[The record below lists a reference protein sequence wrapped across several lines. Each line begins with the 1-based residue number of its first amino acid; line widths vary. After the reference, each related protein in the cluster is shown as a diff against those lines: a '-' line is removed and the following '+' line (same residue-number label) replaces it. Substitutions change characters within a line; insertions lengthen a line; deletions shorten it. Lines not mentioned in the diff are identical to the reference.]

1 LCFLPSPPPAEC
13 DSDRG
18 RRGHLRPQR
27 SPLAGSTATDF
38 SGSRADHFLVGREKA
53 YPFAGGFFLDPQ
65 SAATGLAGGHGAVAP
80 AGVQG
85 ANFPIYIR
93 PGSKAFALPIG
104 ASASGKAQV
113 ADDKS
118 VKAQKV
124 SDVGDRGFRHGVVE
138 RRGHRYAHVWRD
150 RREPA

>member
-1 LCFLPSPPPAEC
+1 V
-13 DSDRG
+13 
-18 RRGHLRPQR
+18 R
-27 SPLAGSTATDF
+27 SARARVSWSTA
-38 SGSRADHFLVGREKA
+38 S
-53 YPFAGGFFLDPQ
+53 
-65 SAATGLAGGHGAVAP
+65 
-80 AGVQG
+80 QG
-85 ANFPIYIR
+85 
-93 PGSKAFALPIG
+93 G

-138 RRGHRYAHVWRD
+138 RRGHRYAHVWRH